1 MVPGPHLIPLCQ
13 LPSYHSTSADP
24 TVRRRWP
31 WRSHLSARVTLHK
44 GADAVQAPQRRCA
57 RTHAR
62 TNALTH
68 EQTHAH
74 ARTHTNTHTHTHTVA
89 ANMLAHSQGIR
100 MQGGEEDRTR
110 RKGVEETG
118 GGGMVWNVEERVPI
132 SPLPSWLSDWC
143 LATNQSRVKST
154 ARSMRG
160 QVFFDRGWSLLCRYW
175 RVCACV
181 SVCLSVCLSV
191 SHTHIKDTHD

>member
-1 MVPGPHLIPLCQ
+1 MVPCPHLIPLCQ

-74 ARTHTNTHTHTHTVA
+74 ARTHARTHTQTHTQ
-89 ANMLAHSQGIR
+89 ST
-100 MQGGEEDRTR
+100 RT
-110 RKGVEETG
+110 
-118 GGGMVWNVEERVPI
+118 
-132 SPLPSWLSDWC
+132 C
-143 LATNQSRVKST
+143 
-154 ARSMRG
+154 
-160 QVFFDRGWSLLCRYW
+160 
-175 RVCACV
+175 
-181 SVCLSVCLSV
+181 
-191 SHTHIKDTHD
+191 SHTPRGAECKEEKRTGRGGRVSKRQEEEEWCGMWKRGCQSHPCRRGCRIGVWRQNNRESNLLQGA